1 MDSVVSIKCQD
12 CFNCNLVFYYI
23 SSEILRVV
31 DSLQLT
37 ATKKVATPANWKVCR
52 FFFYW
57 NSLNPQIF
65 VTYMSVLSTVNWDT
79 LSV

>member
-1 MDSVVSIKCQD
+1 MDSAVSIKCQD
-12 CFNCNLVFYYI
+12 CFNYNLVFCVF

-52 FFFYW
+52 FCFYW
-57 NSLNPQIF
+57 YSL
-65 VTYMSVLSTVNWDT
+65 
-79 LSV
+79 